1 MPLFRFDAGWLYLV
15 AGSALIV
22 ATVLIPAVN
31 DLAEARWHRDRC
43 LALERYRS
51 DRLKNYTDYLD
62 ALGER
67 SPTLVLSLAATNLNL
82 APADKVPLEQSYE
95 ARPSDAGVFRDLD
108 PTLHLPPAPQAPQ
121 SYLQKWATDE
131 EKRMWVISLGA
142 LSVLFGLL
150 PASEPGR
157 TNTGRAVDMGRGIVG
172 LLAALVRR
180 RERSESVPAV
190 TPSPIVTPGVK
201 PSSTPEKKPHR
212 LRLVGSSAA

>member
-62 ALGER
+62 ALSER

-95 ARPSDAGVFRDLD
+95 ARSSDAGVFRDLD
-108 PTLHLPPAPQAPQ
+108 PTLRLPPAPKAPET
-121 SYLQKWATDE
+121 YLQKWATDE

-157 TNTGRAVDMGRGIVG
+157 TNTGRMVDMGRGVVG
-172 LLAALVRR
+172 LFAALIRR
-180 RERSESVPAV
+180 REKAEAAPVPEV
-190 TPSPIVTPGVK
+190 TPPGKMPSPA
-201 PSSTPEKKPHR
+201 PEKKPHR
-212 LRLVGSSAA
+212 LRLVGSAA